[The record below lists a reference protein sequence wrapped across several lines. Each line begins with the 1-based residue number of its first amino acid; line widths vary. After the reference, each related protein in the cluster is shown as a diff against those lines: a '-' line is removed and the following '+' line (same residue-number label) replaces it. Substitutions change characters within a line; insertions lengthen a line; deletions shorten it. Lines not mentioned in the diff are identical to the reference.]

1 MSQHPYEDIIHLSRP
16 ETKRHG
22 KMPLLDRAA
31 QFSPF
36 AALTGFEEG
45 LEETA
50 RRTSTRIEL
59 AESEKNLINGKLL
72 LLADKLSH
80 CAIEADLPQITLEY
94 YEKDTLKEGGHYL
107 YKTGQVKEIDPY
119 RHMLVFTD
127 NTQVDIENL
136 VDLEIIF

>member
-16 ETKRHG
+16 ESKRHG

-36 AALTGFEEG
+36 SALTGFEEG

-50 RRTSTRIEL
+50 RKTSNRIEL
-59 AESEKNLINGKLL
+59 AENEKNLINEKLL

-80 CAIEADLPQITLEY
+80 CSTEADLPQITLEY
-94 YEKDTLKEGGHYL
+94 YEEDILKEGGHYL
-107 YKTGQVKEIDPY
+107 YKTGRVKKIDSY
-119 RHMLVFTD
+119 EQQLVF
-127 NTQVDIENL
+127 VDGTKITIRD
-136 VDLEIIF
+136 VMGVRF

>member
-16 ETKRHG
+16 ESKRHG

-50 RRTSTRIEL
+50 RKTSTRIEL
-59 AESEKNLINGKLL
+59 AESEKNLINEKLL

-80 CAIEADLPQITLEY
+80 CTTEADLPQITLEY
-94 YEKDTLKEGGHYL
+94 YEEDSLKEGGHYL
-107 YKTGQVKEIDPY
+107 YTTGQVKRIDN
-119 RHMLVFTD
+119 HNHQIVFTD
-127 NTQVDIENL
+127 GTKIAISDVVKIRL
-136 VDLEIIF
+136 

>member
-16 ETKRHG
+16 ESKRHG

-50 RRTSTRIEL
+50 RKTSARIEL
-59 AESEKNLINGKLL
+59 AESEKNLINEKLL

-80 CAIEADLPQITLEY
+80 CAVEADLPQITLEY
-94 YEKDTLKEGGHYL
+94 YEEDTLKEGGHYL
-107 YKTGQVKEIDPY
+107 YKTGQVKKIDPY
-119 RHMLVFTD
+119 NQEIVFVDGIKIAITD
-127 NTQVDIENL
+127 IAGISL
-136 VDLEIIF
+136 

>member
-16 ETKRHG
+16 ESKRHG

-50 RRTSTRIEL
+50 RKTSSRIEL
-59 AESEKNLINGKLL
+59 AESEKNLINEKLL

-107 YKTGQVKEIDPY
+107 YKTGQVKKIDPY
-119 RHMLVFTD
+119 NQEIVFLD
-127 NTQVDIENL
+127 GAKVFIGDVVGVQL
-136 VDLEIIF
+136 

>member
-16 ETKRHG
+16 ESKRHG

-50 RRTSTRIEL
+50 RKTSTRIEL
-59 AESEKNLINGKLL
+59 AESEKNLINEKLL
-72 LLADKLSH
+72 LLADKLGH
-80 CAIEADLPQITLEY
+80 CTDEAGLPQITLEY

-107 YKTGQVKEIDPY
+107 YKTGQVKKIDPY
-119 RHMLVFTD
+119 NQEIVFVDGTKIAITD
-127 NTQVDIENL
+127 IAGISL
-136 VDLEIIF
+136 

>member
-16 ETKRHG
+16 VSKRHG
-22 KMPLLDRAA
+22 KMSLLDRAA

-50 RRTSTRIEL
+50 RKTSTRIEL
-59 AESEKNLINGKLL
+59 AESEKNLINEKLL

-80 CAIEADLPQITLEY
+80 CTAEADLPQITLEY
-94 YEKDTLKEGGHYL
+94 YEEDTQKEGGHYL
-107 YKTGQVKEIDPY
+107 YKTDQVKKIDPY
-119 RHMLVFTD
+119 NQEIVFVEGTKIAIT
-127 NTQVDIENL
+127 NIASISL
-136 VDLEIIF
+136 

>member
-16 ETKRHG
+16 VSKRHG

-45 LEETA
+45 LEEIA
-50 RRTSTRIEL
+50 RKTSVRIEL
-59 AESEKNLINGKLL
+59 AESEKNLINEKLL

-80 CAIEADLPQITLEY
+80 CTAEADLPQITLEY
-94 YEKDTLKEGGHYL
+94 YEEDTLKEGGHYL

-119 RHMLVFTD
+119 NQEIVFVDGIKIAITD
-127 NTQVDIENL
+127 IAGISL
-136 VDLEIIF
+136 

>member
-16 ETKRHG
+16 ESKRHG
-22 KMPLLDRAA
+22 KMLLLDRAA

-50 RRTSTRIEL
+50 RKTSTRIEL
-59 AESEKNLINGKLL
+59 AESAKNLINEKLL
-72 LLADKLSH
+72 LLADKLGH
-80 CAIEADLPQITLEY
+80 CTDDADLPQITLEY

-107 YKTGQVKEIDPY
+107 YKTGQVKKIDPY
-119 RHMLVFTD
+119 NQEIVFVDGIKITITD
-127 NTQVDIENL
+127 IAGISL
-136 VDLEIIF
+136 